1 MPTEPQGITIN
12 QQELYRKVDL
22 AVFTLANLMNI
33 IMVII
38 FLSRAVGATRSSI
51 VGLIW
56 VGFIVVLSIVVVL
69 NIRGQ
74 REWWTIAL
82 PCLLIAFLI
91 LELILDYILQI
102 DFRNTRLLGPYLLLY
117 YLAILGMI
125 GYSFQIGK
133 TYGLITLLTYFI
145 NQIATFYSYFRIGH
159 G

>member
-1 MPTEPQGITIN
+1 MPTEPQGITID

-38 FLSRAVGATRSSI
+38 FLSRAAGATRSSI

-56 VGFIVVLSIVVVL
+56 VGFIVVLSIVVFL
-69 NIRGQ
+69 NVRGR

-82 PCLLIAFLI
+82 PALLIAFLI

-102 DFRNTRLLGPYLLLY
+102 DFRSTRLLGPYLLLY
-117 YLAILGMI
+117 YAAILGMI

-133 TYGLITLLTYFI
+133 LYGFITLLTYFI
-145 NQIATFYSYFRIGH
+145 NQIATFYSYFQVGH

>member
-1 MPTEPQGITIN
+1 MPSEPQGIAID
-12 QQELYRKVDL
+12 QQELYRKVDF

-38 FLSRAVGATRSSI
+38 FLSRTAGATRSNI
-51 VGLIW
+51 VGAIW

-69 NIRGQ
+69 NVRGR
-74 REWWTIAL
+74 REWWATAL
-82 PCLLIAFLI
+82 PSLLIAFLI

-102 DFRNTRLLGPYLLLY
+102 NFRSTRLLGPYLLLY

-133 TYGLITLLTYFI
+133 TYGFITLLTYFI
-145 NQIATFYSYFRIGH
+145 NQIATFYSYFRVGH